1 MISMVKMLF
10 INMKLMMMSGE
21 IKEGLSSGSNGN
33 CKYLLKLLTVLSFPE
48 AKVSGMFQ

>member
-1 MISMVKMLF
+1 MVKMLF